1 MADVVVRDFK
11 DRLDNNRLNEKGQ
24 AYPHEGL
31 EVTEERKQELRDK
44 GYIAQVAEQVV
55 DKEDDNEPKE
65 FPFHKG
71 GGHYLLSNGE
81 TVKGKDEAIEAE
93 EKLKAGE

>member
-1 MADVVVRDFK
+1 MADVVVRGFK

-44 GYIAQVAEQVV
+44 GYTAHVADEVK
-55 DKEDDNEPKE
+55 DKEDGEEPKE

-81 TVKGKDEAIEAE
+81 SVKGKDEAIEAE

>member
-11 DRLDNNRLNEKGQ
+11 DIQDKKRLNEKGQ
-24 AYPHEGL
+24 VYPHEGL

-44 GYIAQVAEQVV
+44 GYIAHVV
-55 DKEDDNEPKE
+55 DEVKDKEDGEETKE

-81 TVKGKDEAIEAE
+81 SVKGKDEAIEAE